1 MMHLSIRTKLTLTI
15 ALVYASVFF
24 LLLLAGAAS
33 LYIGL
38 QDQMDSQLKES
49 RNIIIELYETEYQS
63 LPAANSDEGDQ
74 LVNDLRGDLKE
85 IHGHE
90 YQYVALIVNKESEPL
105 IIEEGRIENS
115 VFRQGENFQLQKTGL
130 YNRRLQNRLYRFLV
144 TALPWG
150 TIVIA
155 EEYHLLFEI
164 AEEFREILLVGL
176 PLTLALVLFGGYF
189 LAGRAMRPVARTAEA
204 AEKITMTNLSER
216 LPGYRG
222 KDEFGQLVTTLNYM
236 IDRLEGGIKKVQQ
249 FSQDAAHELRTPLTI
264 MRGELELAYQN
275 QDNSDE
281 TQAVL
286 QRSLDH
292 AISMS
297 KIVEDLML
305 LASSDT
311 GDYPIQ
317 KSTFRIDSLLKD
329 IIDDLNVLV
338 NEKPIEIKLPH
349 CDEVTFKGDRQLIQ
363 RLLFNLADNA
373 AKHTEHGFIEFQLHK
388 SERLIDIT
396 IEDSG
401 EGIPESD
408 LPHIFDRF
416 YRVDKARAG
425 GGSGLGLSI
434 CKWIVELHHGTIT
447 MQSQPEEGATVHITF
462 PVHNLS

>member
-189 LAGRAMRPVARTAEA
+189 WLAGRCGQ
-204 AEKITMTNLSER
+204 
-216 LPGYRG
+216 LPGQQ
-222 KDEFGQLVTTLNYM
+222 KPQ
-236 IDRLEGGIKKVQQ
+236 KK
-249 FSQDAAHELRTPLTI
+249 SQ
-264 MRGELELAYQN
+264 
-275 QDNSDE
+275 
-281 TQAVL
+281 
-286 QRSLDH
+286 
-292 AISMS
+292 
-297 KIVEDLML
+297 
-305 LASSDT
+305 
-311 GDYPIQ
+311 
-317 KSTFRIDSLLKD
+317 
-329 IIDDLNVLV
+329 
-338 NEKPIEIKLPH
+338 
-349 CDEVTFKGDRQLIQ
+349 
-363 RLLFNLADNA
+363 
-373 AKHTEHGFIEFQLHK
+373 
-388 SERLIDIT
+388 
-396 IEDSG
+396 
-401 EGIPESD
+401 
-408 LPHIFDRF
+408 
-416 YRVDKARAG
+416 
-425 GGSGLGLSI
+425 
-434 CKWIVELHHGTIT
+434 
-447 MQSQPEEGATVHITF
+447 
-462 PVHNLS
+462 